1 MMNHDQEIQRT
12 ARFIAAGACLSDT
25 SPFVSDTT
33 GGDPQVQD
41 FDATGS
47 LQYVYLVRP
56 VEKEAPQCNPIARA
70 LEQIQ
75 QTFGLTQEQ
84 LAGACGVT
92 RAVIGRW
99 KSGSAT
105 PRDTNQRRLFQLR
118 EAAIDWQK
126 EGYPAPDRALQ
137 MPLVQGK
144 ALIDLLQAER
154 LNTDAIL
161 FAGSRL
167 KLMALEESSEVIP
180 NPFE

>member
-1 MMNHDQEIQRT
+1 MTNPDQEIQRT
-12 ARFIAAGACLSDT
+12 ARFIAAGACLSDKL
-25 SPFVSDTT
+25 PFIPDTT
-33 GGDPQVQD
+33 GGDPRSQD

-47 LQYVYLVRP
+47 LQHVYLVSP
-56 VEKEAPQCNPIARA
+56 VEQEAPPCDPTTRA

-92 RAVIGRW
+92 RPMIGRW

-105 PRDTNQRRLFQLR
+105 PRETNQRRLFQLR

-144 ALIDLLQAER
+144 TLIDLLQAEP
-154 LNTDAIL
+154 LNADAIL

-180 NPFE
+180 NPFD